1 MDQILLFVTQ
11 SPIEAILQIF
21 VLGGWLVFFWAML
34 HAGLL
39 LLGAYKSILYTKGW
53 NWTLLAIDIPAI
65 NIQTPKAVEQLF
77 SHIYSVMEPP
87 SIATVFGRGFTQF
100 SYSFEI
106 VSIEGYI
113 QFIIRTLDIY
123 RDVVEAAVY
132 AQYPEA
138 EITEI
143 EDYTQEMPT
152 QYPNDTY
159 NMWATE
165 FGLTQ
170 DYAFPIRSY
179 HDFEH
184 SISKDTV
191 LKDPMGTFLESFSR
205 IGPGE
210 QMWYQ
215 MIIEPTPESAWK
227 PKCIKKIKEVIG
239 EKSKSSGGFLS
250 GALGDVLGGPLKFL
264 ETAGDQILGR
274 VDGGSAGSSGG
285 DDGPPNQILFLTPG
299 KKKILEAMEDKI
311 SKIGFKTKLRA
322 VYVARK
328 EVYNPARG
336 VNSLVGAVNQFNN
349 PYSNMLLP
357 KYLTSTRYFFAEKR
371 KNYRRRILMS
381 AYKSRDMYMG
391 GKQPYVLNLEEL
403 ATIWHF
409 PMSHVKTPL
418 IQKSE
423 TKRSEPP
430 SGLPLEQ
437 IGLGGNMFD
446 GEGEKSI
453 SSQKN
458 GDTNPTEQKKPYIT
472 DSGYVFDDD
481 VRFG

>member
-1 MDQILLFVTQ
+1 MDQLLFFLTQ
-11 SPIEAILQIF
+11 SPVEALSQVF
-21 VLGGWLVFFWAML
+21 VLGGWVILFWGL
-34 HAGLL
+34 LYAGLL
-39 LLGAYKSILYTKGW
+39 LLSAYKAGLYTKNW
-53 NWTLLAIDIPAI
+53 NWILLAIDIPAI

-77 SHIYSVMEPP
+77 AHIYSVMEPP
-87 SIATVFGRGFTQF
+87 SIATVFGRGFVQF

-132 AQYPEA
+132 AQYPDA
-138 EITEI
+138 DITEI
-143 EDYTQEMPT
+143 EDYAKDMPT

-170 DYAFPIRSY
+170 DFAFPIRLY

-227 PKCIKKIKEVIG
+227 PQCIKKIKEVIG
-239 EKSKSSGGFLS
+239 EKSKSGGGLS
-250 GALGDVLGGPLKFL
+250 GIFSGPLKFL

-274 VDGGSAGSSGG
+274 VDGGGSSSAGG
-285 DDGPPNQILFLTPG
+285 DDGPPNQLLFLTPG
-299 KKKILEAMEDKI
+299 KRKVLEAMEDKI
-311 SKIGFKTKLRA
+311 SKIGFNTKLRA
-322 VYVARK
+322 IYIARK
-328 EVYNPARG
+328 EVFNPARG

-357 KYLTSTRYFFAEKR
+357 KYLTSTRYFFADQR
-371 KNYRRRILMS
+371 KNYRRKILMS

-418 IQKSE
+418 VQKSE

-430 SGLPLEQ
+430 IGLPLEH
-437 IGLGGNMFD
+437 IGLDGNMF
-446 GEGEKSI
+446 EG
-453 SSQKN
+453 
-458 GDTNPTEQKKPYIT
+458 GDPRVSPHKKKETPKDKPYVT
-472 DSGYVFDDD
+472 DSGYIFDDD
-481 VRFG
+481 IRFG